1 MHQTSNLLT
10 KKVAVFSVFLTL
22 ILFANTIAAST
33 PEKIG
38 SWDNVTG
45 FAINSKENYIVL
57 SITIIGKN
65 QLFESSLI
73 NGQWT
78 ELKAIDAINT
88 NYGDG
93 FDISGPS
100 LSFDGNLLL
109 FQADFPDTKGGFDIY
124 CSEKD
129 GNTWGAP
136 KNLGSSVNT
145 AANEMHPSITPGLDR
160 LFFSRDK
167 GEIEFKKPKDTPN
180 CQMLFFSVK
189 DPKGLWEVAVPL
201 HEQINR
207 GCEHSGRIAIDGR
220 SLYFSSVDP
229 ITYKEGYNVYFTQEI
244 LKDNWLI
251 PQKVLEAVPDETKIL
266 PQFVNGNIY
275 YLKRTV
281 VKKQPIGSI
290 FKIAAPEN
298 TIPFKTI
305 TTKGKIVSQAD
316 KKPIEA
322 ELTVFDPTTLKILG
336 VFKSDKTSGEY
347 ELPLLDGKN
356 YIVDIRKQGYSFAS
370 FQLDYRQDE
379 KVLSPQKT
387 ELFQNIEL
395 VLSVYDNEIFRP
407 LEAEVFAES
416 TTDKGK
422 KFDGKMISP
431 GTFSFTI
438 PMGEMYTITAKA
450 NWFDQ
455 NTFEFNLNGDIVFS
469 KFERYLPLS
478 PRKKPFEIKISDK
491 DTEEGVV
498 AEVMIT
504 NLNREETIF
513 FSAQDVKDGKITA
526 MLREGDQYEFTI
538 RGAQGYSFHNQ
549 VVDFA
554 KEDTRSL
561 NAELVSLKAQTSIRL
576 NNINFGSNSAE
587 LSAESFPELNRVV
600 QLIKDNPNIVIEIA
614 AHTDNVGSPS
624 YNLILSE
631 KRAQSVVNYLFDNA
645 VPTERLVA
653 KGYGLNK
660 PMVPNT
666 SDENKALNRRVEFNI
681 VDILTDA
688 K

>member
-1 MHQTSNLLT
+1 
-10 KKVAVFSVFLTL
+10 
-22 ILFANTIAAST
+22 
-33 PEKIG
+33 
-38 SWDNVTG
+38 
-45 FAINSKENYIVL
+45 
-57 SITIIGKN
+57 
-65 QLFESSLI
+65 
-73 NGQWT
+73 
-78 ELKAIDAINT
+78 
-88 NYGDG
+88 
-93 FDISGPS
+93 
-100 LSFDGNLLL
+100 
-109 FQADFPDTKGGFDIY
+109 
-124 CSEKD
+124 
-129 GNTWGAP
+129 
-136 KNLGSSVNT
+136 
-145 AANEMHPSITPGLDR
+145 
-160 LFFSRDK
+160 
-167 GEIEFKKPKDTPN
+167 
-180 CQMLFFSVK
+180 MLFSSVK
-189 DPKGLWEVAVPL
+189 DPKGQWGSAIPL

-207 GCEHSGRIAIDGR
+207 DCEHACKVAIDGR

-229 ITYKEGYNVYFTQEI
+229 VTYKEGYNIYFTQEI

-251 PQKVLEAVPDETKIL
+251 PKKISEVVPDETKIL

-281 VKKQPIGSI
+281 IKKQPFGSI

-298 TIPFKTI
+298 ALPFKVI
-305 TTKGKIVSQAD
+305 TTKGKILSQAD
-316 KKPIEA
+316 KKPLEA

-370 FQLDYRQDE
+370 FQLDYRQEE
-379 KVLSPQKT
+379 KVLSPEKT

-407 LEAEVFAES
+407 LEAEVLAES

-422 KFDGKMISP
+422 KFEGKMISP
-431 GTFSFTI
+431 GSFSFTI
-438 PMGEMYTITAKA
+438 PMGEAYKITAKA
-450 NWFDQ
+450 NWFDE

-469 KFERYLPLS
+469 KFERFLPLS

-491 DTEEGVV
+491 DTEEGLV

-561 NAELVSLKAQTSIRL
+561 SAELVSLKAKTSIRL

-631 KRAQSVVNYLFDNA
+631 KRAQSVVNYLLDNA
-645 VPTERLVA
+645 VSTERLVA
-653 KGYGLNK
+653 KGYGLRK

-681 VDILTDA
+681 LDILSDA
-688 K
+688 Q